1 VGDYTPIYE
10 PGTTRTATTSAVV
23 TGGQLLEVSGDGTV
37 AGAAA
42 GSTKVVGVAAHD
54 AASGARVTVIAL
66 GGVVHELTAGTGGIT
81 AGARVKVGAS
91 SNLVVAWV
99 SGTDSESLIVGVALT
114 TATATNKVK
123 VLGQ

>member
-1 VGDYTPIYE
+1 MGDYTPIYGIG
-10 PGTTRTATTSAVV
+10 PKTRTTSAAV
-23 TGGQLLEVSGDGTV
+23 TGGQYLEVSGDGTV

-54 AASGARVTVIAL
+54 AASGAPVTVL
-66 GGVVHELTAGTGGIT
+66 PLQGVEHEMTAGTGGVT

-91 SNLVVAWV
+91 ANLVVAWV
-99 SGTDSESLIVGVALT
+99 SGTDSEALIVGVATT